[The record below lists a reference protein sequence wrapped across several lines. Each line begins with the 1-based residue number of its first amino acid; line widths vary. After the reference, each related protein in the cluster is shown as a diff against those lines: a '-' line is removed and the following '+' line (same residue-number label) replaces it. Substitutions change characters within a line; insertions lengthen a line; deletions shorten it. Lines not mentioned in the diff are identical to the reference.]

1 MPHGTAGLWTTRV
14 ELDIPDGVLSAKP
27 EDRAGWAVTVE
38 TRSITPYVSHGRT
51 VSTGPAKIIWQAEH
65 PDHGLHNDH
74 YLSFTIS
81 MKIGCVFADANT
93 NTVWSDQHTLWWKA
107 TQFLSEDDT
116 LDIKANADLTWTGIP
131 EGNDGSWAMAKPKPS
146 PYLFI
151 EQWPKCKEA
160 ADSTGGSVDDQGM
173 VWLGTVKKTPNP
185 TELIEEHVTQHILST
200 VSEQMLDIKEDNDA
214 TMASMKADI
223 TKLTNDVSAGHNH
236 NHMEFDTLKENLRSS
251 ITAEITKAEV
261 SIQERAKDSFAS
273 HEELS
278 AEIAA
283 LKGAVAHEDSE
294 IHETLAVCGF
304 IMSTVVLA
312 VVLTLVI
319 LRLMSPTHVYRAFS
333 DYQPGSGAKTA
344 EMGSL

>member
-14 ELDIPDGVLSAKP
+14 ELNIPDGVLSAKP

-131 EGNDGSWAMAKPKPS
+131 EGNDGSWAMTKPKPS

-223 TKLTNDVSAGHNH
+223 TKL
-236 NHMEFDTLKENLRSS
+236 MKL
-251 ITAEITKAEV
+251 
-261 SIQERAKDSFAS
+261 
-273 HEELS
+273 ELS

-294 IHETLAVCGF
+294 TIHETLAVCGF

>member
-14 ELDIPDGVLSAKP
+14 ELNIPDGVLSAKP

-81 MKIGCVFADANT
+81 MKIGCVFADAST

-131 EGNDGSWAMAKPKPS
+131 EGNDGSWAMPKPKPS

-151 EQWPKCKEA
+151 
-160 ADSTGGSVDDQGM
+160 
-173 VWLGTVKKTPNP
+173 
-185 TELIEEHVTQHILST
+185 
-200 VSEQMLDIKEDNDA
+200 
-214 TMASMKADI
+214 
-223 TKLTNDVSAGHNH
+223 
-236 NHMEFDTLKENLRSS
+236 
-251 ITAEITKAEV
+251 
-261 SIQERAKDSFAS
+261 
-273 HEELS
+273 
-278 AEIAA
+278 
-283 LKGAVAHEDSE
+283 
-294 IHETLAVCGF
+294 
-304 IMSTVVLA
+304 
-312 VVLTLVI
+312 
-319 LRLMSPTHVYRAFS
+319 
-333 DYQPGSGAKTA
+333 
-344 EMGSL
+344 

>member
-81 MKIGCVFADANT
+81 MKIGCVFTDANT

-223 TKLTNDVSAGHNH
+223 TKL
-236 NHMEFDTLKENLRSS
+236 MKL
-251 ITAEITKAEV
+251 
-261 SIQERAKDSFAS
+261 
-273 HEELS
+273 ELS

-294 IHETLAVCGF
+294 TIHETLAVCGF

-312 VVLTLVI
+312 VVLMLAV
-319 LRLMSPTHVYRAFS
+319 LRLSSPSHVYRAFS

>member
-81 MKIGCVFADANT
+81 MKIGCVFTDANT
-93 NTVWSDQHTLWWKA
+93 NTVWSDQHTLWFKA

-223 TKLTNDVSAGHNH
+223 TKL
-236 NHMEFDTLKENLRSS
+236 MKL
-251 ITAEITKAEV
+251 
-261 SIQERAKDSFAS
+261 
-273 HEELS
+273 ELS

-333 DYQPGSGAKTA
+333 DYHPGSSVKTV
-344 EMGSL
+344 EL